1 VQRHVP
7 EFTIC
12 DLPTNAAETALS
24 YLFHLTDDAALGGR
38 TLTVTT
44 GAEVVSL
51 ANAFT
56 VSSGAPML
64 LTVSPNTGQ
73 QGQQNLYVQVTGQFT
88 NFVQGTTLAS
98 FGAGVTVNSV
108 TVANATGLTANIS
121 IAANAVT
128 GAHNLTVTTGTEVV
142 SLASAF
148 AVTWLLSGIDSTG
161 GFFDRHMS
169 RRPDMIYHYVKDHG
183 YGPPQEF
190 IDALMEMTATS

>member
-1 VQRHVP
+1 M
-7 EFTIC
+7 
-12 DLPTNAAETALS
+12 S

-73 QGQQNLYVQVTGQFT
+73 QGQQNLNVQVTGQFT

-108 TVANATGLTANIS
+108 TVANATSLTECIRR
-121 IAANAVT
+121 
-128 GAHNLTVTTGTEVV
+128 H
-142 SLASAF
+142 LAPF
-148 AVTWLLSGIDSTG
+148 R
-161 GFFDRHMS
+161 DRFNWWIL
-169 RRPDMIYHYVKDHG
+169 RPSY
-183 YGPPQEF
+183 E
-190 IDALMEMTATS
+190 